1 MTRSLRVEPTPDCY
15 IEQAV
20 ENRQQKKS
28 YSLRIAGKLTTP
40 RQVSRTCYE
49 TVLQTFTYYL
59 VRLGGRPLAV
69 SFETDNELSS
79 NIKVG
84 QLLELL
90 GEYILKEF

>member
-1 MTRSLRVEPTPDCY
+1 MARSLRVEPTPDSY

-28 YSLRIAGKLTTP
+28 SSLRIAGKLTTP
-40 RQVSRTCYE
+40 RQVPRTCYE
-49 TVLQTFTYYL
+49 TVLQTFTDYL

-69 SFETDNELSS
+69 SFEMDNELSD
-79 NIKVG
+79 NIKGG

-90 GEYILKEF
+90 SEYILKKL